1 MEKYLIGLGC
11 SFTSGQ
17 GSCSQ
22 EYWKKHGDGIY
33 NYNHMTSY
41 PDIDEE
47 ERRNSYIKLV
57 ADKIGYT
64 LINLGQKGRGNRAAA
79 KELYLNNI
87 DPAAEKIVVLQLSGM
102 ARFDWVMVDGNIQ
115 YHHFAAIFPD
125 LSGNEF
131 WQGYAKHGSSD
142 QQQAVDCILNIVEI
156 QNWCKLNNAKLLMF
170 SGFDTNINPE
180 IMSSWIHPTKSHWI
194 GLVEWDKFW
203 KPKGNRTLM
212 ELLVREQE
220 PTLSEKELQPI
231 IIFEYFNQYKEKGF
245 PMGLISPCGHPS
257 FYGHIR
263 TADVLTEELL
273 ARNYV

>member
-22 EYWKKHGDGIY
+22 EYWEQHGDGIY
-33 NYNHMTSY
+33 HHAF
-41 PDIDEE
+41 PEIGIDAE
-47 ERRNSYIKLV
+47 ERRNSWVKLV
-57 ADKIGYT
+57 AEKIGYT
-64 LINLGQKGRGNRAAA
+64 PINLGQKGRGNRAAA

-87 DPAAEKIVVLQLSGM
+87 DPVSEKIVVLQLSGM
-102 ARFDWVMVDGNIQ
+102 ARFDWVMIDHNIRS
-115 YHHFAAIFPD
+115 HHFTPIFPD
-125 LSGNEF
+125 PSGNEL
-131 WQGYAKHGSSD
+131 WQGYAKCGSSD

-170 SGFDTNINPE
+170 SGFDTNITPE
-180 IMSSWIHPTKSHWI
+180 IMASWIHPHKSHWI
-194 GLVEWDKFW
+194 GLVDWDKFW

-220 PTLSEKELQPI
+220 PTLSEKELEPI
-231 IIFEYFNQYKEKGF
+231 IIFEYFNRYKEKGF
-245 PMGLISPCGHPS
+245 AMGLISPCGHPS
-257 FYGHIR
+257 FHGHIR
-263 TADVLTEELL
+263 TADVLTEELM